1 MQNQPTAGPAP
12 ARPAT
17 RVPWT
22 KRLAPFH
29 RAWTDPLVALAGTAV
44 TAVRVLDAARDFD
57 PHGRGNPPLEGP
69 AALAVA
75 LLATVALGTALAV
88 RRRWPAAS
96 CWIAVLA
103 WAVSVAGCR
112 QPAVGLVVGAWAVPV
127 GALAVYAAAAEDR
140 RAGWAGHGR
149 AALGAAVLGWA
160 VTATAPDEVFGNL
173 PLAVLAQTAAWAVG
187 RAVRGHRAHTAV
199 AAERRA
205 ALERAARSEERLL
218 LAQEVHDVVAHSLG
232 VVSVQAGFGQ
242 YALAH
247 AGADGGAEAA
257 GTALAAIRAVSTDAL
272 RETRTL
278 LAVLREDT
286 GPRERPP
293 VPGPAPGL
301 AAVDL
306 RRLAEWAGT
315 GGVAVEVRIRGRE
328 RELPPGVGLSG
339 YRILRE
345 ALANVVRHAGAARAR
360 VEVEYRD
367 DELWLEVTDDGPGD
381 GARPRPAPPAA
392 SVGTGGTG
400 GTGLAGMRE
409 RVAPYGGWC
418 VAGPTPAGGF
428 RVSAGLPLAGADS
441 SSATGVDSAAT
452 ERRS

>member
-1 MQNQPTAGPAP
+1 MLNQPTAGPAP
-12 ARPAT
+12 AHAAARA
-17 RVPWT
+17 PWT

-44 TAVRVLDAARDFD
+44 TVVRVLDAARDFD

-75 LLATVALGTALAV
+75 LLATVALGAALAL
-88 RRRWPAAS
+88 RRHRPAAS

-103 WAVSVAGCR
+103 WAASVAGCR

-127 GALAVYAAAAEDR
+127 GALAVYAAAADDR

-149 AALGAAVLGWA
+149 TALGAAVLGWA
-160 VTATAPDEVFGNL
+160 VTATAPDEVLGNL

-242 YALAH
+242 YALAQ

-278 LAVLREDT
+278 LAVLRED
-286 GPRERPP
+286 GEPGERPP
-293 VPGPAPGL
+293 VPVPAPGL
-301 AAVDL
+301 AADEL
-306 RRLAEWAGT
+306 RRLAEWAGA
-315 GGVAVEVRIRGRE
+315 GGVEVRVRIRGRE

-339 YRILRE
+339 HRILRE
-345 ALANVVRHAGAARAR
+345 ALANVVRHAGAAEAR
-360 VEVEYRD
+360 VEVEYRE
-367 DELWLEVTDDGPGD
+367 DELWLEVTDDGPGG
-381 GARPRPAPPAA
+381 GARPRPVQ
-392 SVGTGGTG
+392 SVGTG

-428 RVSAGLPLAGADS
+428 RVSAGLPLAGVASAAASGADS
-441 SSATGVDSAAT
+441 GSGPAAP
-452 ERRS
+452 EHRP

>member
-12 ARPAT
+12 AHAAT
-17 RVPWT
+17 RAPWT

-127 GALAVYAAAAEDR
+127 GALAVYAAAADDR
-140 RAGWAGHGR
+140 RAGWAGWAGHGR
-149 AALGAAVLGWA
+149 TALGAAVLGWA

-187 RAVRGHRAHTAV
+187 RAVRGHRAHTVVAV
-199 AAERRA
+199 ERRA

-247 AGADGGAEAA
+247 AGADGGTEAA

-286 GPRERPP
+286 GPGERPP
-293 VPGPAPGL
+293 VPVPAPGL

-306 RRLAEWAGT
+306 RRLAEWAGA
-315 GGVAVEVRIRGRE
+315 GGVAVQVRIRGRE

-367 DELWLEVTDDGPGD
+367 DELWLEVTDDGPG
-381 GARPRPAPPAA
+381 GGAPP
-392 SVGTGGTG
+392 VGTGSVG

-428 RVSAGLPLAGADS
+428 RVSAGLPLGGASGAASGPDFGS
-441 SSATGVDSAAT
+441 GSATT
-452 ERRS
+452 EHRP